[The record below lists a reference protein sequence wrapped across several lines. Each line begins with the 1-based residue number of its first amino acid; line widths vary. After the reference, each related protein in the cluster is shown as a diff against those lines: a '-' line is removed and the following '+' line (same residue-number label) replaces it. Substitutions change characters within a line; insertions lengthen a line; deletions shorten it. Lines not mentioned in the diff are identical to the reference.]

1 MAISF
6 TIAGIDRTP
15 YIDYQSVSI
24 QDSMESA
31 ADSCT
36 FTVRFQTST
45 PSVGNEIIITDGST
59 KVFAGIITEIERVIG
74 EGNKITEYR
83 CTASDYTIMLNRRY
97 LNKVYAP
104 NAVSSGDKNSHGMIE
119 DILYDLRAASIGDNP
134 VGDYYYNSF
143 YNNVDATLDD
153 GITYAIQIGPEV
165 RQQIFQRIP
174 PSQAITNLA
183 QRTGYVWWIDFD
195 KRLVFRPSTTVWSDF
210 LPIVNGNFAL
220 HVETN
225 FSNYYDLNF
234 EESMEGIGTKAII
247 KDAIVRSPNVTTD
260 EAPPDGGVGETGITA
275 NQAIKGFRFN
285 LKERPFSE
293 LDITNVRR
301 DRGGVI
307 TVLDQSLDGI
317 SREVD
322 DITPDDGNTCFIYVG
337 KQGTKNSYVRF
348 IPDTLQTGDK
358 FDVTY
363 NYEKI
368 NEHEGLDVNRISDL
382 ALATGGDGVHEFVFS
397 KGSEIAVTGIE
408 GLDEI
413 VEMLLDRKS
422 KILRRG
428 SFSSLTKG
436 WKAGQMFNLVWD
448 QEGIDETMWVIS
460 ASKTIVT
467 PADDPTLNDNIFE
480 SQINFSNIP
489 RGLRL

>member
-1 MAISF
+1 
-6 TIAGIDRTP
+6 
-15 YIDYQSVSI
+15 
-24 QDSMESA
+24 
-31 ADSCT
+31 
-36 FTVRFQTST
+36 
-45 PSVGNEIIITDGST
+45 GNEIIITDGST

-260 EAPPDGGVGETGITA
+260 EAPPDGGVG
-275 NQAIKGFRFN
+275 
-285 LKERPFSE
+285 
-293 LDITNVRR
+293 
-301 DRGGVI
+301 
-307 TVLDQSLDGI
+307 
-317 SREVD
+317 
-322 DITPDDGNTCFIYVG
+322 
-337 KQGTKNSYVRF
+337 
-348 IPDTLQTGDK
+348 
-358 FDVTY
+358 
-363 NYEKI
+363 
-368 NEHEGLDVNRISDL
+368 
-382 ALATGGDGVHEFVFS
+382 
-397 KGSEIAVTGIE
+397 
-408 GLDEI
+408 
-413 VEMLLDRKS
+413 
-422 KILRRG
+422 
-428 SFSSLTKG
+428 
-436 WKAGQMFNLVWD
+436 
-448 QEGIDETMWVIS
+448 
-460 ASKTIVT
+460 
-467 PADDPTLNDNIFE
+467 
-480 SQINFSNIP
+480 
-489 RGLRL
+489 